1 MYIIWVPINRSDDFW
16 VWSSLQYRD
25 ESDGTLTVYSEEW
38 HKRLSSSL
46 QRLCEDVPK
55 EVKGTAE
62 FQVESWRA
70 VLSSDREKLAMVKG
84 HKISF
89 LLGKYV

>member
-25 ESDGTLTVYSEEW
+25 ELDSALTVYSEEW

-46 QRLCEDVPK
+46 QRLCEDV
-55 EVKGTAE
+55 KGTAE
-62 FQVESWRA
+62 FQVGSWRA